1 MTVLYFSSTGNSLY
15 IAKRI
20 GGKLL
25 SIPEYMHKEVFDIED
40 SEVGIVFP
48 VYGLCVPPFIVD
60 FIKNA
65 SIRTPYLFAVATY
78 GFFPGAVCGQLSE
91 IRTKNGRCFDYINR
105 LKMAENCI
113 TFSDMAKQEG
123 DSKKQQSQIDE
134 LLVDITEHRRFI
146 RSDSPFKKLM
156 TKNHLK
162 NYEFETG
169 VGITDMLIV
178 TDDCRGCGTCV
189 SLCPMKNIS
198 ISDRSPVFGSS
209 CISCGACLQN
219 CPQNAIHH
227 KKEKSVARY
236 RNPHISLEELKISS

>member
-1 MTVLYFSSTGNSLY
+1 
-15 IAKRI
+15 
-20 GGKLL
+20 
-25 SIPEYMHKEVFDIED
+25 MHKEVFDIED
-40 SEVGIVFP
+40 SEVGIIFP
-48 VYGLCVPPFIVD
+48 VYGLCVPPFIVN

-105 LKMAENCI
+105 LKMAENCM
-113 TFSDMAKQEG
+113 TFSDMAKSEG

-134 LLVDITEHRRFI
+134 LLVDITKHRRFI
-146 RSDSPFKKLM
+146 RGDSPFKKLM

-198 ISDRSPVFGSS
+198 ISDRAPVYGSS

-227 KKEKSVARY
+227 KNEKSIARY